1 MKTTDLALILKR
13 TVFASICLGVA
24 FAFSNCASVKK
35 PTTTAARYGHYDVVA
50 KRPSNPANVR
60 VAVSLSTQT
69 VYVKEGD
76 QLLMAT
82 AACVGTAKD
91 PTPRGTFRITRKEAG
106 KRRISQPGAGY
117 PMPNWCEIKSAYG
130 FHGGWVHPY
139 PASHGCI
146 RLPWKVSS
154 KFFNLVRVGTP
165 VSIAHTQPEDATIAS
180 KVQRLDDR
188 PAPEWPAAFLGSRA
202 IFDHCGPGALQ

>member
-1 MKTTDLALILKR
+1 MKTRFYYTAFTRALRAAAL
-13 TVFASICLGVA
+13 VA
-24 FAFSNCASVKK
+24 VAAGLSNCSTLTKPAPKK
-35 PTTTAARYGHYDVVA
+35 VAYGHYDVVA
-50 KRPSNPANVR
+50 KRPTNPANVR
-60 VAVSLSTQT
+60 VAVSLSTQS

-76 QLLMAT
+76 RVLMAT
-82 AACVGTAKD
+82 AACVGTPKS
-91 PTPRGTFRITRKEAG
+91 PTPRGNFRVTRKEAG

-117 PMPNWCEIKSAYG
+117 PMPNWCEFMPAYG

-165 VSIAHTQPEDATIAS
+165 INIAQTQPEDATIGKS
-180 KVQRLDDR
+180 IKRLDDR
-188 PAPEWPAAFLGSRA
+188 PAPEWPKAFLGSRA
-202 IFDHCGPGALQ
+202 IFDHCGPGTLE